1 MKRPAAGLTAA
12 DAVAK
17 FTEYIAVSVAMTSL
31 SKAAGRWAVGLPG
44 LALFALLVGG
54 CGRPAEDPP
63 TSVDQGS
70 SDAVTDFNRKV
81 KCLEVGQKLWS
92 AEFSAPKQG
101 EVAMP
106 PLYGFSQ
113 ELNTCVMWAGFGA
126 KDRESE
132 YLFDVL
138 ANREMASSIR
148 TGGMTLGLSEPDFAV
163 LKSRYFPS
171 KD

>member
-1 MKRPAAGLTAA
+1 MKRSAAGPTAP

-17 FTEYIAVSVAMTSL
+17 FTEYTAVSVAMTSL
-31 SKAAGRWAVGLPG
+31 SNAVGRWAVGLPG

-54 CGRPAEDPP
+54 CVRPTEDPP
-63 TSVDQGS
+63 ISVDQGS
-70 SDAVTDFNRKV
+70 SDASTDFNRKV
-81 KCLEVGQKLWS
+81 KCLEVGQKLWA
-92 AEFSAPKQG
+92 AEFSPPRQG

-113 ELNTCVMWAGFGA
+113 ELNTCVMWAGFGS
-126 KDRESE
+126 KDGETE

-138 ANREMASSIR
+138 ANREIASSIR
-148 TGGMTLGLSEPDFAV
+148 TGGITLGLSEADFAS
-163 LKSRYFPS
+163 LKKRYFPI

>member
-1 MKRPAAGLTAA
+1 MKRSAAGPTGP
-12 DAVAK
+12 DAIAK
-17 FTEYIAVSVAMTSL
+17 FTEYIALSVAMTSL
-31 SKAAGRWAVGLPG
+31 SKAAARWAVGLPG

-63 TSVDQGS
+63 TSVDQDS
-70 SDAVTDFNRKV
+70 SDAGTDFNRKV

-92 AEFSAPKQG
+92 EEFSALRQG

-113 ELNTCVMWAGFGA
+113 ELNTCVMWAGFGS
-126 KDRESE
+126 KDRETE

-138 ANREMASSIR
+138 ANREIASSIR
-148 TGGMTLGLSEPDFAV
+148 TRGITLGLSEADFAI
-163 LKSRYFPS
+163 LKSRYFPI